1 MLMLRA
7 SIPTRSIKTRSREL
21 CHYPDVIAD
30 VPGPMSMAKTE
41 LFLGV
46 DGGGTRSRARLCD
59 ASGHKLAEAQ
69 AGPANIR
76 FGLKD
81 AFASVRDV
89 TVDCLE
95 PAHLSSRALPRDL
108 GALAPIVV
116 EHAARDDPAAVE
128 LMRGAASHL
137 DAIAAR
143 LHALGASRLAL
154 LGGLAPSMEQWLAAE
169 TRRRLVPPA
178 GDAVDGA

>member
-1 MLMLRA
+1 
-7 SIPTRSIKTRSREL
+7 
-21 CHYPDVIAD
+21 
-30 VPGPMSMAKTE
+30 MSMAKTE

-89 TVDCLE
+89 STEV
-95 PAHLSSRALPRDL
+95 
-108 GALAPIVV
+108 
-116 EHAARDDPAAVE
+116 AAVE
-128 LMRGAASHL
+128 MEHPRASYDTSVIVADAPVPSRCTRSVTSSPQVGLMWCTCAA
-137 DAIAAR
+137 
-143 LHALGASRLAL
+143 
-154 LGGLAPSMEQWLAAE
+154 
-169 TRRRLVPPA
+169 
-178 GDAVDGA
+178 